1 MIEFRINFDE
11 LKANVTKLEDEI
23 HLSRTVNF
31 SQSNRRLNVDQKY
44 FGDKQYCRR
53 ESFEILGTPLSLKNI
68 HEEIDACVDSSLEE
82 DRQCLSCQ
90 RHSVKATLK

>member
-31 SQSNRRLNVDQKY
+31 SQSNRRLNVD
-44 FGDKQYCRR
+44 
-53 ESFEILGTPLSLKNI
+53 
-68 HEEIDACVDSSLEE
+68 
-82 DRQCLSCQ
+82 
-90 RHSVKATLK
+90 